1 LKTVKTV
8 IELLS
13 SGAIKTM
20 LRKKNMK
27 LDSLFALPWFLDYIT
42 RDLSQPRKF
51 YVLLDKKVLI
61 PVVSLQMKKLRVA
74 YSPSPPNIVVEDVL
88 DRDNEDIFNE
98 MDSTLDYHVFV
109 MRVHPHDEN
118 RYSLSYMIKKQ
129 LFIEDRY
136 DLYIDLKKKLS
147 EIYYGFEKRTRYTLR
162 KALGLDDGKLLEKF
176 NEDPYLGGIVYEKSD
191 ESGAHYFSE
200 LLRYQFAKIVFES
213 KWKNSKELLAL
224 YKYYSPE
231 NILRV
236 YRILSEENLLRFFF
250 IEGQSS
256 LPEAGVAVFV
266 SNAYLKSP
274 MAYWWLG
281 ASTYNAEKNKL
292 PSVLQFS
299 IMSILKK
306 EGYERYFLGGVSK
319 DYQRASGGPAL
330 FKRGFGGVLEK
341 GYIVIHVRGRFLDRG
356 LRLISSLGVPIGKII
371 SYLGHSV

>member
-1 LKTVKTV
+1 M

-13 SGAIKTM
+13 SGSIKAM

-42 RDLSQPRKF
+42 RDLPQPRKF
-51 YVLLDKKVLI
+51 YVLLNEQVLI

-74 YSPSPPNIVVEDVL
+74 YSPSPPNIIGEDAL
-88 DRDNEDIFNE
+88 GGNNEDIFNE

-118 RYSLSYMIKKQ
+118 RYFLSYMVKKQ

-176 NEDPYLGGIVYEKSD
+176 NEDPYLGGIFYEKSD
-191 ESGAHYFSE
+191 ESGARYFSE

-224 YKYYSPE
+224 YEYYSPE

-236 YRILSEENLLRFFF
+236 YRILSQENLLRFFF
-250 IEGQSS
+250 IEGRSS

-292 PSVLQFS
+292 PAVLQFS

-319 DYQRASGGPAL
+319 DYLRASGGPAL
-330 FKRGFGGVLEK
+330 FKRGFGGDLKK
-341 GYIVIHVRGRFLDRG
+341 GYIVVHVRGGFSDRA

-371 SYLGHSV
+371 SYLGHSI

>member
-1 LKTVKTV
+1 M

-13 SGAIKTM
+13 PKVLKVM
-20 LRKKNMK
+20 LKKKNMK

-42 RDLSQPRKF
+42 RYLSQSRKF
-51 YVLLDKKVLI
+51 YVLLNKQVLI
-61 PVVSLQMKKLRVA
+61 PVISLQMKKLRLA

-88 DRDNEDIFNE
+88 GGGNEDIFNE

-109 MRVHPHDEN
+109 MRIHPHDEN
-118 RYSLSYMIKKQ
+118 RYFLSSIIKKQ

-136 DLYIDLKKKLS
+136 DLYIDLKKMLS

-162 KALGLDDGKLLEKF
+162 KALGVDDGKLLEKF
-176 NEDPYLGGIVYEKSD
+176 NEDPYLGGIVYEKND
-191 ESGAHYFSE
+191 EGGVHYFSE

-224 YKYYSPE
+224 YKYYSFE

-250 IEGQSS
+250 IEGRSS
-256 LPEAGVAVFV
+256 SPEAGVAVFV

-292 PSVLQFS
+292 PAILQFS

-330 FKRGFGGVLEK
+330 FKRGFGGTLRK
-341 GYIVIHVRGRFLDRG
+341 GYIVIHVRGKFLDKG
-356 LRLISSLGVPIGKII
+356 LRWMSSLGVPFGKII
-371 SYLGHSV
+371 SYLGHLV

>member
-1 LKTVKTV
+1 M

-13 SGAIKTM
+13 SGSIKAM

-42 RDLSQPRKF
+42 RDLPQPRKF
-51 YVLLDKKVLI
+51 YVLLNEQVLI
-61 PVVSLQMKKLRVA
+61 PVVSLQMKKLKVA
-74 YSPSPPNIVVEDVL
+74 YSPSPPNIIVEDAL
-88 DRDNEDIFNE
+88 GGNNEDIFNE

-118 RYSLSYMIKKQ
+118 RYFLSYMVEKQ

-250 IEGQSS
+250 IEGRSS
-256 LPEAGVAVFV
+256 LPGAGVAVFV

-292 PSVLQFS
+292 PAALQFS

-319 DYQRASGGPAL
+319 DYLRASGGPAL
-330 FKRGFGGVLEK
+330 FKRGFGGDLKK
-341 GYIVIHVRGRFLDRG
+341 GYIVVHVRGGFLDRG

-371 SYLGHSV
+371 SCLGHSI